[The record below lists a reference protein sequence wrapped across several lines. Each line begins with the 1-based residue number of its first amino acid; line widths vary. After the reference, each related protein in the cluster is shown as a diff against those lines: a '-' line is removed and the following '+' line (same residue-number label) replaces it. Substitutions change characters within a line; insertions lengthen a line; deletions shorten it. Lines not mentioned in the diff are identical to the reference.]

1 MKNIFNI
8 FIINALLLTN
18 TFGQDSLKNK
28 SSEEEISISI
38 EGKTLLKN
46 QKQTR
51 QLLKEFSKE
60 DSRFVTRNK
69 SYQHSPDGTWRES
82 NAETNKSFKKMPDGS
97 WQEIDSA
104 TESTNNNSED
114 NPIEKKKVISK
125 SFTVDAK
132 DKLSIN
138 NQHGEVKVELWN
150 KNEIKVDITI
160 MGYGN
165 SEKKAQELLDN
176 VEIIDKREGE
186 KISFKT
192 LIDSDNDSWSWG
204 NNWSWK
210 SDKKEEEN
218 IKKGVEVNYM
228 IYMPRTNSLAVSNKY
243 GKTIIAQFAA
253 PLRVTSNYG
262 SFTSDRLTGADK
274 DIFVQYGSSNIKQM
288 DDGDL
293 HIAYSKLN
301 IDKADNLKLTNNYGS
316 VTLDDINNLD
326 GTFQYS
332 SGKIGRIN
340 ETGKLSI
347 SYSDGVQLSELS
359 KTLKSLD
366 IRSNYTAVKLP
377 VNGDVNAD
385 FEVTTT
391 YANFRYPQ
399 GKLTF
404 TVNPDENDDDDRK
417 MGWQSTKT
425 YKGKIGKGSNTKI
438 TIKTN
443 YAGVKFL
450 EK

>member
-8 FIINALLLTN
+8 FIFNILLLTN
-18 TFGQDSLKNK
+18 AFSQDSLKNK
-28 SSEEEISISI
+28 PSEEESFRSNNQ
-38 EGKTLLKN
+38 LLKN
-46 QKQTR
+46 QVESHR
-51 QLLKEFSKE
+51 LLREFSKAE
-60 DSRFVTRNK
+60 TQFKTEMQFFTRN
-69 SYQHSPDGTWRES
+69 
-82 NAETNKSFKKMPDGS
+82 F
-97 WQEIDSA
+97 
-104 TESTNNNSED
+104 STNNNQDIKSED
-114 NPIEKKKVISK
+114 NPIEKKKIISK
-125 SFTVDAK
+125 SFTVDSK

-160 MGYGN
+160 TGYGN

-176 VEIIDKREGE
+176 VEIIDKKEGE

-210 SDKKEEEN
+210 SDKKEDEN

-228 IYMPRTNSLAVSNKY
+228 IYMPRTNSLTVSNKY
-243 GKTIIAQFAA
+243 GKTIIAQFSA
-253 PLRVTSNYG
+253 PLKVTSNYG
-262 SFTSDRLTGADK
+262 SFTADRLTGADK

-293 HIAYSKLN
+293 HIAYSKLT

-332 SGKIGRIN
+332 SGKIGKIN

-366 IRSNYTAVKLP
+366 IRSNYTAVRLP

-443 YAGVKFL
+443 YAGVKFIQ
-450 EK
+450 

>member
-1 MKNIFNI
+1 MQNRFPIPFNPNENTMKNIFNI
-8 FIINALLLTN
+8 FIINVLLLAN
-18 TFGQDSLKNK
+18 SFGQDSLKNK
-28 SSEEEISISI
+28 LLEA
-38 EGKTLLKN
+38 EGFNTNNQLLKN
-46 QKQTR
+46 QAESHR
-51 QLLKEFSKE
+51 LLKEFSKAE
-60 DSRFVTRNK
+60 SQFKTEMQFFSRNFSNK
-69 SYQHSPDGTWRES
+69 NNQD
-82 NAETNKSFKKMPDGS
+82 
-97 WQEIDSA
+97 
-104 TESTNNNSED
+104 NNSED
-114 NPIEKKKVISK
+114 NPIEKKKTITK

-132 DKLSIN
+132 DKLAIN

-160 MGYGN
+160 TGYGN

-176 VEIIDKREGE
+176 VEIMDKREGD

-192 LIDSDNDSWSWG
+192 LIDNDSWSWG
-204 NNWSWK
+204 NNWSWN
-210 SDKKEEEN
+210 SDRKGEEN
-218 IKKGVEVNYM
+218 MKKGVEVNYM
-228 IYMPRTNSLAVSNKY
+228 IYMPRTNSLSVSNKY

-293 HIAYSKLN
+293 HIAYSKLT

-404 TVNPDENDDDDRK
+404 TVNPDEDDNDDRK
-417 MGWQSTKT
+417 MGWQSTKI

-443 YAGVKFL
+443 YAGVKFM

>member
-8 FIINALLLTN
+8 LIINCLILTN
-18 TFGQDSLKNK
+18 TFAQDSLKSKNL
-28 SSEEEISISI
+28 EEVISIQGNTVLRNL
-38 EGKTLLKN
+38 ERT
-46 QKQTR
+46 KQM
-51 QLLKEFSKE
+51 LKEFSRE
-60 DSRFVTRNK
+60 ESRFVARN
-69 SYQHSPDGTWRES
+69 YS
-82 NAETNKSFKKMPDGS
+82 NRY
-97 WQEIDSA
+97 
-104 TESTNNNSED
+104 NNDNSED
-114 NPIEKKKVISK
+114 NPIEKKKVITK

-160 MGYGN
+160 TGYGN
-165 SEKKAQELLDN
+165 TEKKAQELLDN

-210 SDKKEEEN
+210 GDKKDDDCN
-218 IKKGVEVNYM
+218 NCPTNKKGVEVNYM
-228 IYMPRTNSLAVSNKY
+228 IYMPRTNSLSVSNKY

-253 PLRVTSNYG
+253 PLRITSNYG

-404 TVNPDENDDDDRK
+404 TVNPDENEDDDRK

-443 YAGVKFL
+443 YAGVKFI

>member
-1 MKNIFNI
+1 MKNIFNV
-8 FIINALLLTN
+8 FIINTLLLIN
-18 TFGQDSLKNK
+18 VFGQDSLKSKN
-28 SSEEEISISI
+28 SEEEV
-38 EGKTLLKN
+38 N
-46 QKQTR
+46 H
-51 QLLKEFSKE
+51 QLLNNRKESYKIFERFSKE
-60 DSRFVTRNK
+60 ESRFVARN
-69 SYQHSPDGTWRES
+69 YS
-82 NAETNKSFKKMPDGS
+82 NR
-97 WQEIDSA
+97 
-104 TESTNNNSED
+104 NNYDNLED
-114 NPIEKKKVISK
+114 NPIEKKKTITK

-132 DKLSIN
+132 DKLAIN

-160 MGYGN
+160 IGYGN
-165 SEKKAQELLDN
+165 SEKKAQEFLDN

-210 SDKKEEEN
+210 SDKKDDN
-218 IKKGVEVNYM
+218 CNCPANKKGVEVNYM
-228 IYMPRTNSLAVSNKY
+228 IYMPRTNSLSVSNKY

-262 SFTSDRLTGADK
+262 SFTSDRLTGTDK

-366 IRSNYTAVKLP
+366 IRSNYTAVRLP
-377 VNGDVNAD
+377 VSGDVNAD

-404 TVNPDENDDDDRK
+404 TVNPDENEDDDRK

-443 YAGVKFL
+443 YAGVKFM